1 MTPLGKM
8 KRGLAFLLVILST
21 TILAQAQ
28 SVDNAAQT
36 PTQAQAGNPVKVPM
50 RVVAYRDPHGKAG
63 AAVGVA
69 AAPAGAHL
77 SYFGG
82 PVISNVHVVEVL
94 YGSGSYLPQVAGTT
108 TPNME
113 TFFSDLTGTHSGY
126 ISLLTQYDTPASG
139 GTGQT
144 IGNGMFDGLFQIV
157 PSPGNDG
164 STIDDTQIQA

>member
-8 KRGLAFLLVILST
+8 RHGLAFLLLILST

-28 SVDNAAQT
+28 GVDHADQT
-36 PTQAQAGNPVKVPM
+36 PTQAQAGNPLKVPM

-94 YGSGSYLPQVAGTT
+94 RFWFVSA
-108 TPNME
+108 
-113 TFFSDLTGTHSGY
+113 TG
-126 ISLLTQYDTPASG
+126 G
-139 GTGQT
+139 GHHHAQHG
-144 IGNGMFDGLFQIV
+144 
-157 PSPGNDG
+157 
-164 STIDDTQIQA
+164 